1 MVKRSSV
8 VLVVGLLYLAVAV
21 TASAAQVEE
30 RTFPLKADGSVSVE
44 NSAGNTIIHA
54 WAEEQVKMIATR
66 KGSGAD
72 KIEIVIDAQED
83 RLKIETEYPR
93 FSWFQRARVNY
104 ELWVPQGA
112 TVRAVSTSGDLY
124 IEEQHNDVRAQTT
137 SGDVE
142 LIGIWGEIDVGATSG
157 SIRTENSKGT
167 ITARASSGDIKI
179 LELRGGVRTIRTS
192 SGDIWVELEE
202 IDKAIS
208 EMSFQSTSG
217 GISLSVPSDIGAD
230 VDIRT
235 TSGRISTDLAIT
247 VEGTMGRNELQGT
260 IGGGGIFIKLKA
272 TSGDVSLRKV

>member
-1 MVKRSSV
+1 EK
-8 VLVVGLLYLAVAV
+8 L
-21 TASAAQVEE
+21 E
-30 RTFPLKADGSVSVE
+30 
-44 NSAGNTIIHA
+44 
-54 WAEEQVKMIATR
+54 
-66 KGSGAD
+66 
-72 KIEIVIDAQED
+72 
-83 RLKIETEYPR
+83 
-93 FSWFQRARVNY
+93 
-104 ELWVPQGA
+104 
-112 TVRAVSTSGDLY
+112 
-124 IEEQHNDVRAQTT
+124 
-137 SGDVE
+137 
-142 LIGIWGEIDVGATSG
+142 
-157 SIRTENSKGT
+157 GT

-217 GISLSVPSDIGAD
+217 NISLFVPSDIGAD

-247 VEGTMGRNELQGT
+247 VEGTMGKNELQGT